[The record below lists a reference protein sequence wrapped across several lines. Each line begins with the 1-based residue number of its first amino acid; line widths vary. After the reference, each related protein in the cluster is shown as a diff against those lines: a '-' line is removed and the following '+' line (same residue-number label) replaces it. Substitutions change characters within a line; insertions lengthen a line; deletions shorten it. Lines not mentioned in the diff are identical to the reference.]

1 MSLEINVNFNKLQ
14 KDPSSLA
21 LVNLIQENQD
31 ALRLS
36 EAILYYEFP
45 FYWDDNNSI
54 IAADVLIVSKPH
66 GVIIFKC
73 EDYNARTLDEQK
85 AKTLNEG
92 IDQVYSQIYSK
103 LIKSRGLRIKP
114 QQLAIDLHPAL
125 FLPNYDGSKSTF
137 TDAWPDLE
145 VILNSNELTQFLS
158 GALRTPINDS
168 IFKETLATLEG
179 SKGLLRPPKGRGIA
193 EETKDSKGALLDKIE
208 TEIGNFDREQKTAA
222 LSIIDKAQRIRG
234 LAGSGKTVVLA
245 MKAAQIHLQE
255 PDAEILFT
263 YYTKNLYPFIKELIT
278 RFFRQFV
285 EKDPNWDKI
294 HILHA
299 WGGRNLEGVYYDTCK
314 SIGVSP
320 LTLKDIKEEVGDIRG
335 KKYNAFDEVCKKLL
349 EEHRGKINKIYD
361 YSILDEAQ
369 DFPAHFYQLC
379 YEITKAKKII
389 WGYDE
394 CQNIFNIDK
403 QDTKSTFGQDETG
416 NYKIELTEPFQD
428 IVLHKCYRNSRNV
441 LTCAFAL
448 GFGIYN
454 DKVLQMLENNDHWQD
469 LGFQVLQGNS
479 RKDDKMLIT
488 RPIENSPLSRDVRL
502 ESKDII
508 AVKVFEKMEEECLSV
523 VNGVEKDLESKLLPD
538 DILIISLD
546 DRNARS
552 YFDFISKELA
562 KKSIKSFNLLTA
574 PFSNRDFWMKDHV
587 TLSTV
592 YRAKGN
598 EAGSVYI
605 VGVDSIFLN
614 KDSYQERNKLF
625 TSITRSKCWV
635 TISGMAAGAELCKD
649 EVEKIFK
656 QYPNLAFTMPD
667 RPSLRNIQRD
677 LTEKQIEFNEF
688 LNVLEKTATKM
699 HISKEELVEKLKRAD
714 KKK

>member
-1 MSLEINVNFNKLQ
+1 MGLEFNVNVNKLQ

-21 LVNLIQENQD
+21 LVDLIKEHQSD
-31 ALRLS
+31 LGLS
-36 EAILYYEFP
+36 DAILYYEFP

-54 IAADVLIVSKPH
+54 IAADVLIVSKIH
-66 GVIIFKC
+66 GIIIFKC
-73 EDYNARTLDEQK
+73 EEYNSRTLDPLK
-85 AKTLNEG
+85 AKNLNDE
-92 IDQVYSQIYSK
+92 IDQLYSQIYSK
-103 LIKSRGLRIKP
+103 LIKSKGLRLKP
-114 QQLAIDLHPAL
+114 QQLAIELHPAL
-125 FLPNYDGSKSTF
+125 FLPNYEGSKELLTS
-137 TDAWPDLE
+137 AWPELG
-145 VILNSNELTQFLS
+145 VILNSNELADFFSSNTSAQL
-158 GALRTPINDS
+158 NES
-168 IFKETLATLEG
+168 IFKEALATLEG
-179 SKGLLRPPKGRGIA
+179 SKGLIRPPKGRGIA
-193 EETKDSKGALLDKIE
+193 GETKDSKGALLDKIE
-208 TEIGNFDREQKTAA
+208 TEISNFDREQKTAA
-222 LSIIDKAQRIRG
+222 LSILDKPQRIRG

-299 WGGRNLEGVYYDTCK
+299 WGGRNLQGVYYDTCK
-314 SIGVSP
+314 NLGVSP
-320 LTLKDIKEEVGDIRG
+320 LTLRDIREELG
-335 KKYNAFDEVCKKLL
+335 DARSKKYNAFDEVCKKLL
-349 EEHRGKINKIYD
+349 EEHRSKINKIYD

-369 DFPAHFYQLC
+369 DFPAYFYQLC
-379 YEITKAKKII
+379 YEITKDKKIV

-394 CQNIFNIDK
+394 CQNIFNIGK
-403 QDTKSTFGQDETG
+403 QDTRSTFGTSEDGQ
-416 NYKIELTEPFQD
+416 YRIELIEPFQD

-441 LTCAFAL
+441 LICAFAL

-469 LGFQVLQGNS
+469 LGFEVLQGNS
-479 RKDDKMLIT
+479 NKDDKMIIT
-488 RPIENSPLSRDVRL
+488 RPIENSPLSKDERL
-502 ESKDII
+502 EARDILT
-508 AVKVFEKMEEECLSV
+508 VKVFDKMEEECLNV
-523 VNGVEKDLESKLLPD
+523 ANDIEKDLQSRLLPE

-546 DRNARS
+546 DQNARN
-552 YFDFISKELA
+552 YFEVISRELA
-562 KKSIKSFNLLTA
+562 KKNIQVFNLLTA
-574 PFSNRDFWMKDHV
+574 PASNREFWMKEHV

-614 KDSYQERNKLF
+614 KDSYLERNKLF

-635 TISGMAAGAELCKD
+635 TISGMGGGAELCRN
-649 EVEKIFK
+649 EVENIFK
-656 QYPNLAFTMPD
+656 QYPNLVFTMPD
-667 RPSLRNIQRD
+667 RPSLRSIQRD
-677 LTEKQIEFNEF
+677 LTEKQQEFNELLNF
-688 LNVLEKTATKM
+688 LDKTATKM
-699 HISKEELVEKLKRAD
+699 NTSKKELIDRLNRVD